1 MGRGEGVASPP
12 PTAFGGVAERSY
24 LAAVSAPSG
33 FRLVPQA
40 LDPAAQAAL
49 VREVEALTEAAPF
62 RRYETPWGKAM
73 SVEMTSFGPLGWTSS
88 RAGYRYTETDPKTG
102 RAWPAMPPVLVELWR
117 IHARSELEPDSALVN
132 LYRGPAKMGL
142 HQDRD
147 EDALAAPVL
156 SISLGDTAVFRIGGT
171 SRSEP
176 TSTVRLASGDLC
188 VLEGE
193 ARLAFHGVDRTL
205 AGSSRLL
212 SGGGRI
218 NITLRRARR

>member
-1 MGRGEGVASPP
+1 MLGGSYVRPVSTVA
-12 PTAFGGVAERSY
+12 
-24 LAAVSAPSG
+24 G
-33 FRLVPQA
+33 FRLIPQA
-40 LDPAAQAAL
+40 LDAQAQAAL
-49 VREVEALTEAAPF
+49 VREVEALAAAAPF

-88 RAGYRYTETDPKTG
+88 RAGYAYRDLDPGTG
-102 RAWPAMPPVLVELWR
+102 RPWPEMPLSLCDLWAE
-117 IHARSELEPDSALVN
+117 HARSELEPDSALVN

-147 EDALAAPVL
+147 EDALSAPVL
-156 SISLGDTAVFRIGGT
+156 SVSLGDTAVFRIGGVH
-171 SRSEP
+171 RSDP
-176 TSTVRLASGDLC
+176 TATVRLSSGDLC

-205 AGSSRLL
+205 AGSSRLVP
-212 SGGGRI
+212 GGGRI